1 MMLNVQ
7 GNPEEVPPEV
17 YESVK
22 RAAWTLA
29 MTVDHLAAAPDSCPV
44 VDEWVIGRM
53 DALRGILWELDQAL
67 EADA

>member
-1 MMLNVQ
+1 MLNVR
-7 GNPEEVPPEV
+7 GIPREVPPEV

-29 MTVDHLAAAPDSCPV
+29 MTVDHLADAPDSCPV
-44 VDEWVIGRM
+44 VDEWVIDRM
-53 DALRGILWELDQAL
+53 HALRHILYDLDQAL